1 MGRKSSGQDK
11 SGEEV
16 DKAKSCIKEAGRL
29 VTGDEEKKAER
40 SADQTKGIAK

>member
-29 VTGDEEKKAER
+29 RDRGRGKEGRGERGPDE
-40 SADQTKGIAK
+40 GYC